1 VCETQCFTPAT
12 QLTQGIRPTGSRNAC
27 RERTSRSSLG
37 GIDLSVSEDRTVQ
50 PATVPAPVSS
60 IADPAP
66 LGLAA
71 FALTTLLLSAKN
83 TDWMSHATTSA
94 WLGFAF
100 AYGGLGQFAAG
111 MWEFRRGN
119 TFGATAFSSYG
130 GFWIGLALWAEL
142 VANPAVAAIAK
153 APATAAATAASLNH
167 DLGWIALAF
176 AILTFYLMILS
187 TQVNVAVFLVFFFL
201 DITFIVLAIGNF
213 DAGHALLPTG
223 IIKVGGYLGLVTALV
238 AFYASAAGVASSMA
252 GRILLPVGKPLI
264 S

>member
-1 VCETQCFTPAT
+1 M
-12 QLTQGIRPTGSRNAC
+12 
-27 RERTSRSSLG
+27 
-37 GIDLSVSEDRTVQ
+37 SVSEDRTVQ
-50 PATVPAPVSS
+50 PATVPTPVSS

-83 TDWMSHATTSA
+83 AGWMSHATGSA

-119 TFGATAFSSYG
+119 TFGATAFGSYG
-130 GFWIGLALWAEL
+130 GFWIGVALWIEL
-142 VANPAVAAIAK
+142 VVNPAVAGIAK
-153 APATAAATAASLNH
+153 APATAAATVAAINH

-187 TQVNVAVFLVFFFL
+187 SQVNLAVFLVFLFL

-213 DAGHALLPTG
+213 DAGSALLPTG
-223 IIKVGGYLGLVTALV
+223 IIKTGGYLGLITALV
-238 AFYASAAGVASSMA
+238 AFYASAAGVAAGMA
-252 GRILLPVGKPLI
+252 GRILLPVGRPLVKPLVR
-264 S
+264 

>member
-1 VCETQCFTPAT
+1 M
-12 QLTQGIRPTGSRNAC
+12 
-27 RERTSRSSLG
+27 
-37 GIDLSVSEDRTVQ
+37 SVSEDRTVQ
-50 PATVPAPVSS
+50 PATVPAPVSG

-71 FALTTLLLSAKN
+71 FALTTFLLSAKN
-83 TDWMSHATTSA
+83 TDWMSHSTTDA

-130 GFWIGLALWAEL
+130 GFWIGLGLWFEL

-153 APATAAATAASLNH
+153 APTTAAATVAHLNH
-167 DLGWIALAF
+167 DLGWIALVF
-176 AILTFYLMILS
+176 AILTFYLMVLS
-187 TQVNVAVFLVFFFL
+187 TQVNLAVFLVFLFL
-201 DITFIVLAIGNF
+201 TITFIVLAIGNF
-213 DAGHALLPTG
+213 DAGSALLPTG
-223 IIKVGGYLGLVTALV
+223 TIKIGGYLGLVTALV
-238 AFYASAAGVASSMA
+238 AFYTSAAGIATSMA
-252 GRILLPVGKPLI
+252 GRISLPVGKPLI

>member
-1 VCETQCFTPAT
+1 M
-12 QLTQGIRPTGSRNAC
+12 
-27 RERTSRSSLG
+27 
-37 GIDLSVSEDRTVQ
+37 SVSEDRTVQ
-50 PATVPAPVSS
+50 PRPTTPASVSS

-94 WLGFAF
+94 FLGFAF

-130 GFWIGLALWAEL
+130 GFWIGLGLWVVL
-142 VANPAVAAIAK
+142 VANPAVAAIKPSTLAS
-153 APATAAATAASLNH
+153 TVASLNH

-176 AILTFYLMILS
+176 AILTIYLMILS
-187 TQVNVAVFLVFFFL
+187 TQVNVAIFAVFLFL
-201 DITFIVLAIGNF
+201 AITFVILAIGNF
-213 DAGHALLPTG
+213 DAGSALLPTG
-223 IIKVGGYLGLVTALV
+223 LIKFGGYVGLLTALI
-238 AFYASAAGVASSMA
+238 AFYASAAGIAASMG
-252 GRILLPVGKPLI
+252 GRIQLPVGKPLI

>member
-1 VCETQCFTPAT
+1 M
-12 QLTQGIRPTGSRNAC
+12 
-27 RERTSRSSLG
+27 
-37 GIDLSVSEDRTVQ
+37 SVSEDRTVQ

-83 TDWMSHATTSA
+83 AGWMTHATGSA

-119 TFGATAFSSYG
+119 TFGATAFGTYG
-130 GFWIGLALWAEL
+130 TFWIGLGLWVEL

-153 APATAAATAASLNH
+153 APTTAAATVASLNH
-167 DLGWIALAF
+167 DLGWITLAF
-176 AILTFYLMILS
+176 AVVTVYLMILT
-187 TQVNVAVFLVFFFL
+187 TQVNVAIFAVFLGLFVTL
-201 DITFIVLAIGNF
+201 VILAIGNF
-213 DAGHALLPTG
+213 DAGSALLPTG
-223 IIKVGGYLGLVTALV
+223 TIKIGGYLGLITALI
-238 AFYASAAGVASSMA
+238 AFYASAAGVAA
-252 GRILLPVGKPLI
+252 GMGGRLLFPVGRPLVK
-264 S
+264 

>member
-1 VCETQCFTPAT
+1 MWSLCARCDRRKVLVCEPQCYTPAT
-12 QLTQGIRPTGSRNAC
+12 QLRPGIRPPGSRNAC

-66 LGLAA
+66 LGLVA
-71 FALTTLLLSAKN
+71 FALTTFLLSAKN
-83 TDWMSHATTSA
+83 ADWMSHATGSA
-94 WLGFAF
+94 WLGYAL
-100 AYGGLGQFAAG
+100 AYGGVAQFAAG

-119 TFGATAFSSYG
+119 TFGATAFGTYG
-130 GFWIGLALWAEL
+130 TFWIGLALWVEL

-153 APATAAATAASLNH
+153 APATAAATVTSLNH

-187 TQVNVAVFLVFFFL
+187 TQVNVAVFGVFFFL

-213 DAGHALLPTG
+213 DAAAALLPTG
-223 IIKVGGYLGLVTALV
+223 IIKVGGYQIGR
-238 AFYASAAGVASSMA
+238 AS
-252 GRILLPVGKPLI
+252 
-264 S
+264 

>member
-1 VCETQCFTPAT
+1 M
-12 QLTQGIRPTGSRNAC
+12 
-27 RERTSRSSLG
+27 
-37 GIDLSVSEDRTVQ
+37 SVSEDRTLQ
-50 PATVPAPVSS
+50 SAAATPVTG

-83 TDWMSHATTSA
+83 ADWMSHATTSA

-119 TFGATAFSSYG
+119 TFGATAFSSFG

-142 VANPAVAAIAK
+142 VANPAVAGIAK
-153 APATAAATAASLNH
+153 APSTAAATVASLNH

-176 AILTFYLMILS
+176 AILTLYLMVLS
-187 TQVNVAVFLVFFFL
+187 TQLNLAVFLVFFFL
-201 DITFIVLAIGNF
+201 AITFIVLAIGNF
-213 DAGHALLPTG
+213 DAGSALLPTG
-223 IIKVGGYLGLVTALV
+223 LIKTGGYLGIVTALV
-238 AFYASAAGVASSMA
+238 AFYASAAGIAADMP
-252 GRILLPVGKPLI
+252 GRLSLPVGKPLMR
-264 S
+264 